1 MFLLVSIN
9 VAAISFRVCP
19 LSNLIILIH
28 IFLSLPDSLN
38 TMNLKDLLPKGGIT
52 DDAGSKPSSLESY
65 KNRFA
70 DSGID
75 DKDVP
80 EDWYIKLK
88 HFLPSRQDFYKPTI
102 PKPKKLTG
110 VQKAFPLEDG
120 DSFWLRMMKNENTDS
135 KTKDPQAFSQQNS
148 YISFGISD
156 SSNSQTEVSQIN

>member
-1 MFLLVSIN
+1 
-9 VAAISFRVCP
+9 
-19 LSNLIILIH
+19 
-28 IFLSLPDSLN
+28 
-38 TMNLKDLLPKGGIT
+38 MNLKELLPKGGIT

-88 HFLPSRQDFYKPTI
+88 NFLPRRQDFYKPTI
-102 PKPKKLTG
+102 PKPKKLTA

-120 DSFWLRMMKNENTDS
+120 DSFWIRMMKNENTDS

-148 YISFGISD
+148 YISFSIID
-156 SSNSQTEVSQIN
+156 SSNSQTEVSQIDYSWKIM